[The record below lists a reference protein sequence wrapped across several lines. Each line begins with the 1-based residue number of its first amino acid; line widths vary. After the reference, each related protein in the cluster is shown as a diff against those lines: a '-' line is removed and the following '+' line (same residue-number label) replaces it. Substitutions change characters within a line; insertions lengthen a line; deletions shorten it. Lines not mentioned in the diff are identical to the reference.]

1 MGGRGDTSHPS
12 IQKLGL
18 EIPYLCLPG
27 QTVPA
32 ERATVSSECQVTNVG
47 FQL

>member
-1 MGGRGDTSHPS
+1 MGGGALLT
-12 IQKLGL
+12 QKLGL
-18 EIPYLCLPG
+18 EIPYLRLPG
-27 QTVPA
+27 QTVPV

>member
-1 MGGRGDTSHPS
+1 MGGGGTSHPS

-18 EIPYLCLPG
+18 EIPYLCLLG
-27 QTVPA
+27 QIVPA
-32 ERATVSSECQVTNVG
+32 ERTTVSSECQVTNVG